1 MKFDKKSSLIAFTFT
16 LSLLTMG
23 AAQAASTLHFKGGCT
38 KTCSGDW
45 YIVDVGGTT
54 AYQCDGSIT
63 YASPQCSNVAPPTK
77 NNMTQ
82 RKPKKTKQSFKVNG
96 DPVNKGR

>member
-1 MKFDKKSSLIAFTFT
+1 MKFYKKSSLAALTFT
-16 LSLLTMG
+16 LSLFTMG

-45 YIVDVGGTT
+45 YIVDNGGSS

-63 YASPQCSNVAPPTK
+63 YSSPQCSIAAPPS
-77 NNMTQ
+77 NNDLTQ
-82 RKPKKTKQSFKVNG
+82 RVQKKRKQKFKVNG
-96 DPVNKGR
+96 DPVKKRR